1 MKWFLF
7 FFYDPQNQ
15 RFSKTVGSDATY
27 YVYSN
32 GKLLGEYDDSG
43 ALLVEYVYLN
53 GRPLAQVVQ
62 GVSTEEITYFHVDH
76 QGTPRVGTDS
86 TGASVW
92 TWSYLGNAFGDIAP
106 TGTATVNL
114 RFAGQYYDSESDLF
128 YNWNRYYD
136 PATGR
141 YVSSDPIGLA
151 GGLNTFA
158 YAMANPALYTD
169 PEGLCFFCPLLPWI
183 VPVLEGMGAAAT
195 GYGTVATAGGIMKGT
210 VDPKE
215 GAADIATGLVCNA
228 IGLGAMKGASYIDDM
243 VRSKIF
249 RDAVTKVDDKIPAS
263 WTRSETDLG
272 GGRRWTNPNN
282 TNEQVRIQRGKR
294 ESDFP
299 NSRCPYARCRDK
311 AGDYRGADGS
321 KSPSGG
327 NGNFDEET
335 HIPTE
340 ELDTNILDDIY
351 NF

>member
-114 RFAGQYYDSESDLF
+114 RFAGQYYDSESELF

-158 YAMANPALYTD
+158 YAGANPALYTD
-169 PEGLCFFCPLLPWI
+169 PEGLNYGSCMAHGKCDSRNPTAEDWANIGETILDWATPWPCIKNPSLIECAAILPVCKPLKSLKY
-183 VPVLEGMGAAAT
+183 LDE
-195 GYGTVATAGGIMKGT
+195 
-210 VDPKE
+210 
-215 GAADIATGLVCNA
+215 ATGLAKVA
-228 IGLGAMKGASYIDDM
+228 DKVGDFTRKLDPADLGLKNIDDLKGTFSVIDGKATARIDYIQGSIDNPFDVIDSLINVAKANGARSLRIEGTLANERLLDILRKRYGAS
-243 VRSKIF
+243 S
-249 RDAVTKVDDKIPAS
+249 
-263 WTRSETDLG
+263 
-272 GGRRWTNPNN
+272 N
-282 TNEQVRIQRGKR
+282 
-294 ESDFP
+294 
-299 NSRCPYARCRDK
+299 
-311 AGDYRGADGS
+311 GAD
-321 KSPSGG
+321 
-327 NGNFDEET
+327 DV
-335 HIPTE
+335 I
-340 ELDTNILDDIY
+340 DIV
-351 NF
+351 F